1 MVEDRRMRLVSVGA
15 LTVCLSAVASGWA
28 ASAWRVPKATARV
41 TLRGVAAGSGPAV
54 FFVAL
59 KRVGAALGKPV
70 DARSLRLHGPDG
82 EAVPFSLDYR
92 YADRKDLPLP
102 NPRYSDPTGYW
113 GYKYPVAEDK
123 LRRLGYLS
131 FRPVAGAGDYA
142 LYFTTSRSRDALK
155 PRPQLAV
162 RPWWIEQI
170 RDPNFSKVG
179 RRKGHPEFYIGWRH
193 KGWRHVKR
201 KSPEGERCYEVFR
214 PTGGRL
220 ISQAALLNL
229 DRRIAGRRIIL
240 YHVLYAEKGLTGRA
254 VYLSLPSA
262 LRAPPRGAIYVRL
275 RGVPPRTWYALS
287 VEGRVSE
294 RFEKF
299 TKRIYANYNEPCF
312 LAAFHLQFPPDR
324 ESANLLDIG
333 SDLAYPHDHIPLTWR
348 SAKREY
354 LYPLD
359 LTVETKGGKTFR
371 VPARRAE
378 AWPEGFRIEASLTSH
393 DGARRHG
400 VVHATTPPGCVWK
413 GFLPLRN
420 VKPGRY
426 TARLTVRSRREPP
439 ETVARIEREVRVIES
454 PFPAQDGERR

>member
-1 MVEDRRMRLVSVGA
+1 MRLLLVGA
-15 LTVCLSAVASGWA
+15 LTVCVSAVASGWA
-28 ASAWRVPKATARV
+28 AAPWRVPKATARV
-41 TLRGVAAGSGPAV
+41 TLRGVAPGSGPAV
-54 FFVAL
+54 FFVDL
-59 KRVGAALGKPV
+59 KRVGAALGEPV
-70 DARSLRLHGPDG
+70 DTGSLRLVGPDG
-82 EAVPFSLDYR
+82 KAVPFSLDYR

-102 NPRYSDPTGYW
+102 NPRYTDPTGYW

-131 FRPVAGAGDYA
+131 FRPAAGAGDYA
-142 LYFTTSRSRDALK
+142 LYFTTARSKGALK
-155 PRPQLAV
+155 PRPQPAV

-170 RDPNFSKVG
+170 RDPNFSQDG
-179 RRKGHPEFYIGWRH
+179 RRKGHPGLYTGWRH

-220 ISQAALLNL
+220 ISQAALLDL

-240 YHVLYAEKGLTGRA
+240 YHVLYAEKGLTGRNIF
-254 VYLSLPSA
+254 LSLPSA

-324 ESANLLDIG
+324 ESSNLIDIG
-333 SDLAYPHDHIPLTWR
+333 SDLAYPHDRMPLTWR
-348 SAKREY
+348 SGEREY

-359 LTVETKGGKTFR
+359 LRVETRRGKTFR
-371 VPARRAE
+371 VPGRRVE
-378 AWPEGFRIEASLTSH
+378 TWSEGFRITASLTPEAGGKSVAEV
-393 DGARRHG
+393 GATSG
-400 VVHATTPPGCVWK
+400 AGEEWK
-413 GFLPLRN
+413 SFLPLRG
-420 VKPGRY
+420 VRPGRY
-426 TARLTVRSRREPP
+426 RARLTVRSRREPP
-439 ETVARIEREVRVIES
+439 ETVAEIERDVRIIPS
-454 PFPAQDGERR
+454 PFPARDGE